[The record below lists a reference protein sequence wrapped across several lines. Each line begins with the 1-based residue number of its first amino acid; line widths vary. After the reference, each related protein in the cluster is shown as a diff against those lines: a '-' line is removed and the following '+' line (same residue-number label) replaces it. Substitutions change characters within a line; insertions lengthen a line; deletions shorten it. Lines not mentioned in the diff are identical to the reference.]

1 MGYGGGEGENAS
13 MTEKYAL
20 SKAEELK

>member
-13 MTEKYAL
+13 MTDKYAL